1 MGMTLREV
9 IFEVGGGLRD
19 DAEFKAVQI
28 GGPSGACLTRDD
40 LDIPLDFD
48 SLKKAGAII
57 GSARQRAFMRS
68 ALAPASGLSCAP
80 R

>member
-68 ALAPASGLSCAP
+68 ALVPASGLSCAP